1 MFLILFTSKEKKV
14 VGLLEELSELIGI
27 DYARDY
33 NQLLTSA

>member
-1 MFLILFTSKEKKV
+1 MFLVLFTSKEKKV
-14 VGLLEELSELIGI
+14 VGLLEELSKLIGI